1 MDNRSSGVPFK
12 WLRENRSGCPQGVD
26 NETVEQYVRAYL
38 WYLLS
43 QVLFVDYSGDVAFW
57 MYLDFL
63 VD

>member
-1 MDNRSSGVPFK
+1 M
-12 WLRENRSGCPQGVD
+12 D

-57 MYLDFL
+57 RYLDFL